1 LENYRQKDYSDESNY
16 SLEEIMDLFGTELS
30 ILAFSYVKDIE
41 ASKDIV
47 QNVFIKCFLHLN
59 TFQGKSSLKTWLYRI
74 TINQCKDY
82 IKSNYFKKILLVG
95 YTREAETKLTP
106 ETITLKKVE
115 NEEVIRQIMALSKK
129 YREVLILRYI
139 HQLEI
144 KEIANVLSL
153 SAETVKTRIRRA
165 KLKLLPAIKWGF
177 FNE

>member
-1 LENYRQKDYSDESNY
+1 MENYQQIEYSVESNY
-16 SLEEIMDLFGTELS
+16 SLEEIMNLFGTELS

-59 TFQGKSSLKTWLYRI
+59 TFQGRSTLKTWLYRI

-95 YTREAETKLTP
+95 FTRDAETKLTP

-115 NEEVIRQIMALSKK
+115 NEEVITKIMELNKK

-139 HQLEI
+139 HQLDI

-153 SAETVKTRIRRA
+153 SAETIKTRIRRA
-165 KLKLLPAIKWGF
+165 KLKLLPAIKGDF